1 MFQHSEGRDIQT
13 RRRGSGGGVVME
25 VHKLVESSR
34 HKVNITASSLS
45 DILEYSYLARDL
57 EHGGN
62 VVARTWSQAGGHL
75 G

>member
-1 MFQHSEGRDIQT
+1 
-13 RRRGSGGGVVME
+13 ME